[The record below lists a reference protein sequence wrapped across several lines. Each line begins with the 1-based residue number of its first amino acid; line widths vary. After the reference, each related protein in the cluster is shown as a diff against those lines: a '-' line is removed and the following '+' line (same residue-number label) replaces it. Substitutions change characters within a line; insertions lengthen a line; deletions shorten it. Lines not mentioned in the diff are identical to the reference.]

1 MPPPLFGVAS
11 IDTSGRLTQPPQ
23 GCVKVRLAAFAK
35 IYVCDN
41 VAELE

>member
-1 MPPPLFGVAS
+1 MDFDFDTALAS
-11 IDTSGRLTQPPQ
+11 SQ